1 MISLRDKCFAIVAV
15 FEGGKPTG
23 GYDTIADKWPDDP
36 GGISFG
42 RHQAS
47 LNSGNL
53 GKLLEEYSKTPGAQ
67 HRDEASRWV
76 ALAKAKRSTLNHNQE
91 FKESLRHLAKDPI
104 MWIVQENFFAREF
117 FNLAYE
123 WANNAGFGL
132 QLSYAVIYDSWVH
145 GSFLSGAKIAQRV
158 PGPKPFDGGDEQKW
172 ITRYLTERQEWLSN
186 HSKSLL
192 RKTVYRPEF
201 FLGQVRANNWNL
213 DLPFI
218 VHGRKV
224 TVQDFDWPK
233 GMLNAE
239 TPT

>member
-23 GYDTIADKWPDDP
+23 GYDTIADQWPKDP

-53 GKLLEEYSKTPGAQ
+53 GKLIEEYSKTPGAQ
-67 HRDEASRWV
+67 HQEEATRWV
-76 ALAKAKRSTLNHNQE
+76 ALANAKRATLNHNDE
-91 FKESLRHLAKDPI
+91 FKESLRNLAKDPI
-104 MWIVQENFFAREF
+104 MWLVQENFFAREF
-117 FNLAYE
+117 FNPAYE

-132 QLSYAVIYDSWVH
+132 QLSYAVVYDSWVH
-145 GSFLSGAKIAQRV
+145 GSFLSSAKIARRV
-158 PGPKPFDGGDEQKW
+158 PEPKPFDGGDEQKW
-172 ITRYLTERQEWLSN
+172 ITRYLTERQEWLST
-186 HSKSLL
+186 HPKSLL

-201 FLGQVRANNWNL
+201 FLGQAEISNWNL
-213 DLPFI
+213 ELPFI

-224 TVQDFDWPK
+224 TAQDFAWPK
-233 GMLNAE
+233 GLLNAQ